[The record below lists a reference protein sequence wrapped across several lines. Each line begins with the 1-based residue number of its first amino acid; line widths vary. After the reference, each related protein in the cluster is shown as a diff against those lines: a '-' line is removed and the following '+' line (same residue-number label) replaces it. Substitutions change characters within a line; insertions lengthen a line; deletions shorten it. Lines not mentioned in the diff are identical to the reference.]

1 MCSMQYSRIAKI
13 QESKARRLSF
23 AKMMKGV
30 HSAHIKL
37 KPFAYGEPSEGAI
50 YRKFFYNNHGKVI
63 KKLKFS
69 SSGKLEM
76 KEGYQFDKAG
86 RILRSQFITDN
97 SIQEEKYVYH
107 SKGYLEEY
115 LFNNSGWEI
124 PKREKYDVD
133 KSLRKI
139 KKVSYG
145 RLGIPELITHY
156 LYKGKNKKYSYR
168 HVTHP
173 DGSLIITLKYSFDK
187 KNNLKNIHG
196 FQMTPEE
203 VICLTE
209 EDKSWEMKSLF
220 RSTWTYDTDNNPI
233 AFQRDEKAESLSLLG
248 ENAFVGSLES
258 GRIITLRSNSEF
270 EKINGHFYLAKTTE
284 WLAKYNE
291 PLKEIK
297 EYTYYDATEK
307 EIFSSTS

>member
-1 MCSMQYSRIAKI
+1 MQVSQIA
-13 QESKARRLSF
+13 QSLESNERRSSF

-37 KPFAYGEPSEGAI
+37 RPFAYGEPSNGMV
-50 YRKFFYNNHGKVI
+50 YRKFFYNDHGKVI
-63 KKLKFS
+63 KKLNFNS
-69 SSGKLEM
+69 TGKLNM
-76 KEGYQFDKAG
+76 KEEYQFDKTG

-97 SIQEEKYVYH
+97 SIQEEKYLYH
-107 SKGYLEEY
+107 SKGFLEEY
-115 LFNNSGWEI
+115 FFNNSGWEI
-124 PKREKYDVD
+124 PKREQYEVD
-133 KSLRKI
+133 SALRKT

-156 LYKGKNKKYSYR
+156 LYEGKNKKYNYR
-168 HVTHP
+168 HVTQP
-173 DGSLIITLKYSFDK
+173 DGTLILTLKYSFDK

-196 FQMTPEE
+196 FDMTPEE
-203 VICLTE
+203 VMCLIE

-220 RSTWTYDTDNNPI
+220 RSTWTYDKDHNPI
-233 AFQRDEKAESLSLLG
+233 AFQRDEKAESLTLLG

-270 EKINGHFYLAKTTE
+270 EKINGRFYLAKTTE

-297 EYTYYDATEK
+297 EYTYFDSTGK
-307 EIFSSTS
+307 EVFSSTS